1 VKRSL
6 KSEERTTNNYLFTG
20 ANTEALLKAL
30 DPAAP
35 GPVPYT
41 VAIAPGG
48 KIVYR
53 HAGQFDLSEVQAKLI
68 EELGPYY
75 K

>member
-1 VKRSL
+1 
-6 KSEERTTNNYLFTG
+6 
-20 ANTEALLKAL
+20 
-30 DPAAP
+30 
-35 GPVPYT
+35 VPHT
-41 VAIAPGG
+41 VVIAPGG

-53 HAGQFDLSEVQAKLI
+53 HAGELTLSELQPKLI